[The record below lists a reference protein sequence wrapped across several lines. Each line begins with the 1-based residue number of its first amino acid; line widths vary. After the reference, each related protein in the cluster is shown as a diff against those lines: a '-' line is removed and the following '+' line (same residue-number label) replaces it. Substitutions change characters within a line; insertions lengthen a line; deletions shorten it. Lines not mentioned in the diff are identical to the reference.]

1 MKQRNVTFD
10 LIKHAEATPD
20 APALLLPDREI
31 SYFELNNL
39 TWKCAQYLYEQG
51 VRADHVVG
59 LIFAEELALVL
70 VMLAII
76 RLGAT
81 VFSIPR
87 SATPIQRI
95 DMAASAKIIVLLTDQ
110 PDRYDT
116 GFPFLQVDWRGL
128 SQAEVQ
134 IDPRILSEFPGSP
147 CLLIT
152 GSGTTGQPKLI
163 PVTHAQSRA
172 RSELISSCYKI
183 SPADR
188 IAPLSHFDFV
198 SSKFRLHEALISG
211 ASCGLQVW
219 DSPNPILQCIKQ
231 AFTVVYAAVF
241 HAEKML
247 AMLPQDSG
255 NPLGAIRVFEVTSSM
270 VTDDLRQRI
279 KRSLCPNLYVRYAT
293 NEAGPVSITFPPEV
307 YTVSGTVGKPLS
319 GVRVQITDR
328 SFNEVPAD
336 TIGLIRMKSPGLVD
350 GYHDN
355 VAASQ
360 QNFQDGWF
368 LTGDLGKL
376 THDGQLIYCGRAD
389 HMMIMNGINIYPAE
403 IEQVLTAHPAVHD
416 AAAMPVKHKVHQE
429 IPICAVTLHPQKA
442 VSEHE
447 LLAYA
452 RERLGAHSP
461 HLVLIVNRVPRN
473 HQGKLIRAEMSRL
486 ILVKLGLASV
496 KDVIANS
503 HPPAGAKVI
512 PHGQLALQ
520 FNLDFVVPKQAHLPC
535 LDSWL
540 TEILEIQI
548 SPPPSV
554 IGQLAAHQKVQA
566 EQWLWRALLLVREL
580 MQAGQLPVFD
590 SPRVISLG
598 PNINAPGRWNATVTL
613 ALIDY
618 LPHSAYLEV
627 LSNAFRLCAWAASN
641 QVNEKNLKTFF
652 AALENQCI
660 GRLAKMLPG
669 GKSTLPVLRVAYE
682 KGIPFIHLGGGVF
695 QLGWGCKARRVD
707 RSTTEFDSAMGGKLA
722 QNKVLTARLLRMGGF
737 PAPEHEVVG
746 TEDDALKAAVRIGWP
761 VVVKPADRDRGEGVT
776 VDVTDESMLGMGV
789 AQGARTWKIP
799 GCRVPSSSGSRGDYP
814 PKAGWRSSA
823 AGLRRST
830 GRRLGFVRLSL
841 LLGSTRVVRHLAG
854 EGQVA
859 ALSGVPPHRA
869 RREQPTGARG
879 QGALIHRQITG
890 AFRHV
895 SVPPPGSPIDRR
907 RQAYGCAGTT
917 RGAHLPR

>member
-70 VMLAII
+70 VMLALI

-87 SATPIQRI
+87 SATPIQRR
-95 DMAASAKIIVLLTDQ
+95 DMAASAKIIVLVTDQ

-128 SQAEVQ
+128 SQAKVQ
-134 IDPRILSEFPGSP
+134 IDPRILSEFPESP

-152 GSGTTGQPKLI
+152 SSGTTGQPKLI
-163 PVTHAQSRA
+163 PVLHAQMHA
-172 RSELISSCYKI
+172 RSELTSSCYNVL
-183 SPADR
+183 PTDR
-188 IAPLSHFDFV
+188 IAPLSHFDFPLP
-198 SSKFRLHEALISG
+198 KLRLHETLWSG
-211 ASCGLQVW
+211 AACGLQVW
-219 DSPNPILQCIKQ
+219 DSPNPISQCNKQ
-231 AFTVVYAAVF
+231 ALTMIYASVF

-247 AMLPQDSG
+247 AMLPQGSETV
-255 NPLGAIRVFEVTSSM
+255 LGTIRVFEVASSA
-270 VTDDLRQRI
+270 VSDNLRQRI
-279 KRSLCPNLYVRYAT
+279 KRFLCPNLHVRYGI
-293 NEAGPVSITFPPEV
+293 NEVGPVSVAYPPEV
-307 YTVSGTVGKPLS
+307 YTVSGTVGKPLP
-319 GVRVQITDR
+319 GVHIQIVDR
-328 SFNEVPAD
+328 FLKPASAD
-336 TIGLIRMKSPGLVD
+336 TIGLIRIKSPCLVD
-350 GYHDN
+350 EYHDN
-355 VAASQ
+355 EVATSKC
-360 QNFQDGWF
+360 FQDGWF
-368 LTGDLGKL
+368 LPGDLGKL
-376 THDGQLIYCGRAD
+376 THDGHLIYYGRAD
-389 HMMIMNGINIYPAE
+389 HMMIMNGINIYPEE
-403 IEQVLTAHPAVHD
+403 IEQVLISHPAVRD
-416 AAAMPVKHKVHQE
+416 AAAMPIKHKVHQE
-429 IPICAVTLHPQKA
+429 IPICALALHPNTG

-447 LLAYA
+447 LLSYA
-452 RERLGAHSP
+452 HERLGARGP
-461 HLVLIVNRVPRN
+461 HRIVIVDEIPRN

-486 ILVKLGLASV
+486 ILVKLGLAPV

-503 HPPAGAKVI
+503 HLPAGAKVI

-548 SPPPSV
+548 PPPPSV
-554 IGQLAAHQKVQA
+554 IGQLPAHQKVQA
-566 EQWLWRALLLVREL
+566 EQWLWRALLLVRQL

-590 SPRVISLG
+590 SPGVISLG

-641 QVNEKNLKTFF
+641 PVNEENLKTFF

-660 GRLAKMLPG
+660 GRLSKVFPG
-669 GKSTLPVLRVAYE
+669 GKSTLPVLRVAHE

-695 QLGWGCKARRVD
+695 QLGWGCNARRVD

-722 QNKVLTARLLRMGGF
+722 QSKVLTARLLRMGGF
-737 PAPEHEVVG
+737 PAPEHEVAG

-776 VDVTDESMLGMGV
+776 CGYD
-789 AQGARTWKIP
+789 
-799 GCRVPSSSGSRGDYP
+799 
-814 PKAGWRSSA
+814 
-823 AGLRRST
+823 
-830 GRRLGFVRLSL
+830 
-841 LLGSTRVVRHLAG
+841 
-854 EGQVA
+854 
-859 ALSGVPPHRA
+859 
-869 RREQPTGARG
+869 
-879 QGALIHRQITG
+879 
-890 AFRHV
+890 
-895 SVPPPGSPIDRR
+895 
-907 RQAYGCAGTT
+907 
-917 RGAHLPR
+917 